1 MTAKE
6 MFESLGWKQT
16 EKEESE
22 IGYERG
28 FRSIYFMKWDEQTNV
43 VASSGHIN
51 MKVLKA
57 INKQCEEL
65 GWLDD

>member
-6 MFESLGWKQT
+6 MFESLGWKQA

-22 IGYERG
+22 IKYERG

-43 VASSGHIN
+43 VTSSGHIN

-65 GWLDD
+65 GWLE